1 LSRLGVFA
9 CTVALWPRKIAVR
22 RGGLLPLGSQLKFLL
37 QMKTNR
43 YGQAAVLTS
52 QQLDRLISAL
62 QGRHHQVLA
71 EVCRRTACRISE
83 GRQLSWGMVTNG
95 GITFAKVICKGK
107 LASRTV
113 PMTPKLQEVLAG
125 WRREWAAL
133 YGREPKASDY
143 VFRGRFAGSCVSS
156 RAFMDALERAAHESG
171 LEGVSS
177 HSFRRSAL
185 SSASEAGVPLA
196 ALRALSGHQSLS
208 TLQRYLEISQT
219 AKEKAAA
226 AFA

>member
-1 LSRLGVFA
+1 
-9 CTVALWPRKIAVR
+9 
-22 RGGLLPLGSQLKFLL
+22 
-37 QMKTNR
+37 MKTNR

-52 QQLDRLISAL
+52 EQLDKLISTL

-125 WRREWAAL
+125 WRGEWTAL

-156 RAFMDALERAAHESG
+156 RAFMDSLNGAALASG

-196 ALRALSGHQSLS
+196 ALRSLSGHQSLA
-208 TLQRYLEISQT
+208 TLQRYLEVSPT
-219 AKEKAAA
+219 AKQQAAA

>member
-1 LSRLGVFA
+1 M
-9 CTVALWPRKIAVR
+9 AVR

-52 QQLDRLISAL
+52 DQLDKLISAL
-62 QGRHHQVLA
+62 PAQHHQVLA

-83 GRQLSWGMVTNG
+83 GRQLSWGSITSA
-95 GITFAKVICKGK
+95 GITFPKTITKGK
-107 LASRTV
+107 LNSRSV
-113 PMTPKLQEVLAG
+113 PMTPKLQEVLTC
-125 WRREWAAL
+125 WRHEWAAL
-133 YGREPKASDY
+133 YGREPKSSDH
-143 VFRGRFAGSCVSS
+143 VFPGRFAGEPMSS

-196 ALRALSGHQSLS
+196 ALRSLSGHQSLA
-208 TLQRYLEISQT
+208 TLQRYLEVSPT
-219 AKEKAAA
+219 AKQQAAA

>member
-1 LSRLGVFA
+1 
-9 CTVALWPRKIAVR
+9 
-22 RGGLLPLGSQLKFLL
+22 
-37 QMKTNR
+37 MKTNR
-43 YGQAAVLTS
+43 YGQSAVLDS
-52 QQLDRLISAL
+52 NQLDKLISAL

-83 GRQLSWGMVTNG
+83 GRQLTWASITSS
-95 GITFAKVICKGK
+95 GITFPKTICKGK
-107 LASRTV
+107 LASRSV
-113 PMTPKLQEVLAG
+113 PTTIRLQEVLTS

-133 YGREPKASDY
+133 YGREPKPGDH
-143 VFRGRFAGSCVSS
+143 VFPGRWGAEPMSS
-156 RAFMDALERAAHESG
+156 RAFMDALERAARETG

-208 TLQRYLEISQT
+208 TLQRYLEISQS
-219 AKEKAAA
+219 AREAAA
-226 AFA
+226 EAFA

>member
-1 LSRLGVFA
+1 
-9 CTVALWPRKIAVR
+9 
-22 RGGLLPLGSQLKFLL
+22 
-37 QMKTNR
+37 MKTNR
-43 YGQAAVLTS
+43 YGQSAVLDS
-52 QQLDRLISAL
+52 NQLDELISAL

-83 GRQLSWGMVTNG
+83 GRQLTWASITSS
-95 GITFAKVICKGK
+95 GITFPKTICKGK
-107 LASRTV
+107 LASRSV
-113 PMTPKLQEVLAG
+113 PTTIRLHEVLTS

-133 YGREPKASDY
+133 YGREPKPGDH
-143 VFRGRFAGSCVSS
+143 VFPGRWGAEPMSS
-156 RAFMDALERAAHESG
+156 RAFMDALARAARETG

-208 TLQRYLEISQT
+208 TLQRYLEISQS
-219 AKEKAAA
+219 AREAAA
-226 AFA
+226 EAFA

>member
-1 LSRLGVFA
+1 
-9 CTVALWPRKIAVR
+9 
-22 RGGLLPLGSQLKFLL
+22 
-37 QMKTNR
+37 MKTNR

-52 QQLDRLISAL
+52 EQLDSLISAL
-62 QGRHHQVLA
+62 RGQHHRVLA

-83 GRQLSWGMVTNG
+83 GRQLTWASITSA
-95 GITFAKVICKGK
+95 GITFPKVITKGK

-113 PMTPKLQEVLAG
+113 PMTPKLQEVLAA
-125 WRREWAAL
+125 WRTEWAAL
-133 YGREPKASDY
+133 NGREPLDRDF
-143 VFRGRFAGSCVSS
+143 VFRGRFAGEPISS
-156 RAFMDALERAAHESG
+156 RSFMDALERAAHKVG

-208 TLQRYLEISQT
+208 TLQRYLEVSPT
-219 AKEKAAA
+219 AKQQAAA

>member
-1 LSRLGVFA
+1 M
-9 CTVALWPRKIAVR
+9 
-22 RGGLLPLGSQLKFLL
+22 LPLGSQLKFLL
-37 QMKTNR
+37 LMKTNR

-52 QQLDRLISAL
+52 EQLDTLISAL

-107 LASRTV
+107 LNSRSV
-113 PMTPKLQEVLAG
+113 PMTPKLQEVLTS
-125 WRREWAAL
+125 WRHEWAAL
-133 YGREPKASDY
+133 YGREPKPSDH
-143 VFRGRFAGSCVSS
+143 VFPGRFAGEPMSS
-156 RAFMDALERAAHESG
+156 RAFMAALERAAHESG

-219 AKEKAAA
+219 AKEQAAA

>member
-1 LSRLGVFA
+1 
-9 CTVALWPRKIAVR
+9 
-22 RGGLLPLGSQLKFLL
+22 
-37 QMKTNR
+37 MKTNR

-52 QQLDRLISAL
+52 EQLDSLILAL
-62 QGRHHQVLA
+62 RGQHHRVLA

-83 GRQLSWGMVTNG
+83 GRQLTWASITSA
-95 GITFAKVICKGK
+95 GITFPKTITKGK
-107 LASRTV
+107 LASRSV
-113 PMTPKLQEVLAG
+113 PMTPKLQGVLAA
-125 WRREWAAL
+125 WRTEWAAL
-133 YGREPKASDY
+133 NGREPLDRDF
-143 VFRGRFAGSCVSS
+143 VFRGRFAGEPISS
-156 RAFMDALERAAHESG
+156 RSFMDALERAAHKVG

-208 TLQRYLEISQT
+208 TLQRYLEISQS

>member
-1 LSRLGVFA
+1 
-9 CTVALWPRKIAVR
+9 
-22 RGGLLPLGSQLKFLL
+22 
-37 QMKTNR
+37 MKSNR
-43 YGQAAVLTS
+43 YGQAAVLDT

-83 GRQLSWGMVTNG
+83 GRQLTWGSVTSAA
-95 GITFAKVICKGK
+95 ITFPKTITKGK
-107 LASRTV
+107 LASRTI
-113 PMTPKLQEVLAG
+113 PATPQLHAVLED
-125 WRREWAAL
+125 WRHEWAAMNERQPGSTDFVFP
-133 YGREPKASDY
+133 GRY
-143 VFRGRFAGSCVSS
+143 AGCCISS
-156 RAFMDALERAAHESG
+156 RSFMNALERAARETG

-196 ALRALSGHQSLS
+196 ALRTLSGHADLG
-208 TLQRYLEISQT
+208 TLQRYLAVSQS

>member
-1 LSRLGVFA
+1 
-9 CTVALWPRKIAVR
+9 
-22 RGGLLPLGSQLKFLL
+22 
-37 QMKTNR
+37 MKTNR
-43 YGQAAVLTS
+43 YGQSAVLTS
-52 QQLDRLISAL
+52 EQLDKLISAL
-62 QGRHHQVLA
+62 QGHHHQVLA

-107 LASRTV
+107 LNSRSV
-113 PMTPKLQEVLAG
+113 PMTPKLQEVLTS

-133 YGREPKASDY
+133 YGREPMSNDH
-143 VFRGRFAGSCVSS
+143 VFPGRWGAEPMSS

-196 ALRALSGHQSLS
+196 ALRALSGHQSLA

-219 AKEKAAA
+219 AKEQAAA

>member
-1 LSRLGVFA
+1 
-9 CTVALWPRKIAVR
+9 
-22 RGGLLPLGSQLKFLL
+22 
-37 QMKTNR
+37 MKSNR
-43 YGQAAVLTS
+43 YGQAAVLDT
-52 QQLDRLISAL
+52 QELDRLISAL

-83 GRQLSWGMVTNG
+83 GRQLTWQCITTD
-95 GITFAKVICKGK
+95 GITFPKTLVKGK
-107 LASRTV
+107 LQSRSV
-113 PMTPKLQEVLAG
+113 PVTPQLQQILLD
-125 WRREWAAL
+125 WRGEWSAMN
-133 YGREPKASDY
+133 GRDPVNGDF
-143 VFRGRFAGSCVSS
+143 VFPGRFAGQCLSS
-156 RAFMDALERAAHESG
+156 RAFMDALERAAHECG

-208 TLQRYLEISQT
+208 TLQRYLEVSQA
-219 AKEKAAA
+219 AKENATR

>member
-1 LSRLGVFA
+1 
-9 CTVALWPRKIAVR
+9 
-22 RGGLLPLGSQLKFLL
+22 
-37 QMKTNR
+37 MKTNR

-52 QQLDRLISAL
+52 EQLDKLISAL

-95 GITFAKVICKGK
+95 GITFARGICKGK

-113 PMTPKLQEVLAG
+113 PMTPKLQEVLSG
-125 WRREWAAL
+125 WRGEWTAL

-143 VFRGRFAGSCVSS
+143 VFRGRFSGSCVSS
-156 RAFMDALERAAHESG
+156 RAFMDALTRAADETG

-196 ALRALSGHQSLS
+196 ALRSLSGHQSLA
-208 TLQRYLEISQT
+208 TLQRYLEVSPT
-219 AKEKAAA
+219 AKQQAAA

>member
-1 LSRLGVFA
+1 
-9 CTVALWPRKIAVR
+9 
-22 RGGLLPLGSQLKFLL
+22 
-37 QMKTNR
+37 MKTNR

-52 QQLDRLISAL
+52 EQLDSLILAL
-62 QGRHHQVLA
+62 RGQHHRVLA

-83 GRQLSWGMVTNG
+83 GRQLTWASITSA
-95 GITFAKVICKGK
+95 GITFPKVITKGK

-113 PMTPKLQEVLAG
+113 PMTAKLQEVLAA
-125 WRREWAAL
+125 WRTEWAAL
-133 YGREPKASDY
+133 NGREPLDRDF
-143 VFRGRFAGSCVSS
+143 VFRGRFAGEPISS
-156 RAFMDALERAAHESG
+156 RSFMDALERATHEAG

-208 TLQRYLEISQT
+208 TLQRYLEISQS

>member
-1 LSRLGVFA
+1 
-9 CTVALWPRKIAVR
+9 
-22 RGGLLPLGSQLKFLL
+22 
-37 QMKTNR
+37 MKSNR
-43 YGQAAVLTS
+43 YGQAAVLST
-52 QQLDRLISAL
+52 QQLDQLISAL

-83 GRQLSWGMVTNG
+83 GRQLTWQCVTNS
-95 GITFAKVICKGK
+95 GITFPKTLVKGK
-107 LASRTV
+107 LQSRSV
-113 PMTPKLQEVLAG
+113 PATPQLQQILRD
-125 WRREWAAL
+125 WRTTWTTMN
-133 YGREPKASDY
+133 GREPLNGDF
-143 VFRGRFAGSCVSS
+143 VFPGRFAGQCLSS
-156 RAFMDALERAAHESG
+156 RAFMDALERAARECG

-196 ALRALSGHQSLS
+196 ALRTLSGHQSLS

-219 AKEKAAA
+219 AKEQAAA

>member
-1 LSRLGVFA
+1 
-9 CTVALWPRKIAVR
+9 
-22 RGGLLPLGSQLKFLL
+22 
-37 QMKTNR
+37 MKTNR
-43 YGQAAVLTS
+43 YGQSAVLDS
-52 QQLDRLISAL
+52 NQLDTLISAL

-83 GRQLSWGMVTNG
+83 GRQLTWASITSS
-95 GITFAKVICKGK
+95 GITFPKTICKGK
-107 LASRTV
+107 LASRSV
-113 PMTPKLQEVLAG
+113 PTTIRLQEVLTS

-133 YGREPKASDY
+133 YEREPKPGDH
-143 VFRGRFAGSCVSS
+143 VFPGRWGAEPMSS
-156 RAFMDALERAAHESG
+156 RAFMDALERAARETG

-208 TLQRYLEISQT
+208 TLQRYLEISQS
-219 AKEKAAA
+219 AKEQAAA

>member
-1 LSRLGVFA
+1 
-9 CTVALWPRKIAVR
+9 
-22 RGGLLPLGSQLKFLL
+22 
-37 QMKTNR
+37 MKTNR
-43 YGQAAVLTS
+43 YGQSAVLDS
-52 QQLDRLISAL
+52 NQLDELISAL

-83 GRQLSWGMVTNG
+83 GRQLTWASITSS
-95 GITFAKVICKGK
+95 GITFPKTICKGK
-107 LASRTV
+107 LASRSV
-113 PMTPKLQEVLAG
+113 PTTIRLHEVLTS

-133 YGREPKASDY
+133 YGREPKPGDH
-143 VFRGRFAGSCVSS
+143 VFPGRWGAEPMSS
-156 RAFMDALERAAHESG
+156 RAFMDALERAARETG

-208 TLQRYLEISQT
+208 TLQRYLEISQS
-219 AKEKAAA
+219 AREAAA
-226 AFA
+226 EAFA

>member
-1 LSRLGVFA
+1 
-9 CTVALWPRKIAVR
+9 
-22 RGGLLPLGSQLKFLL
+22 
-37 QMKTNR
+37 MKTNR
-43 YGQAAVLTS
+43 YGQSAVLDS
-52 QQLDRLISAL
+52 NQLDTLISAL

-83 GRQLSWGMVTNG
+83 GRQLTWASITSS
-95 GITFAKVICKGK
+95 GITFPKTICKGK
-107 LASRTV
+107 LASRSV
-113 PMTPKLQEVLAG
+113 PTTIRLQEVLTS

-133 YGREPKASDY
+133 YEREPKPGDH
-143 VFRGRFAGSCVSS
+143 VFPGRWGAEPMSS
-156 RAFMDALERAAHESG
+156 RAFMDALERAARETG

-208 TLQRYLEISQT
+208 TLQRYLEISQS
-219 AKEKAAA
+219 AKEQAAS

>member
-1 LSRLGVFA
+1 M
-9 CTVALWPRKIAVR
+9 AVR
-22 RGGLLPLGSQLKFLL
+22 RGAALVLGSQSFALL
-37 QMKTNR
+37 RMKTNR

-52 QQLDRLISAL
+52 DQLDALISAL
-62 QGRHHQVLA
+62 RGRNHQVLA

-83 GRQLSWGMVTNG
+83 GRQLSWGSITSA
-95 GITFAKVICKGK
+95 GITFPKTITKGK
-107 LASRTV
+107 LNSRSV
-113 PMTPKLQEVLAG
+113 PMTPKLQEVLTS

-133 YGREPKASDY
+133 YGREPKSGDH
-143 VFRGRFAGSCVSS
+143 VFRGRFGGEPMSS
-156 RAFMDALERAAHESG
+156 RAFMDALSLAAHESG

-208 TLQRYLEISQT
+208 TLQRYLEVSPT
-219 AKEKAAA
+219 AKQQAAA

>member
-1 LSRLGVFA
+1 MS
-9 CTVALWPRKIAVR
+9 VR
-22 RGGLLPLGSQLKFLL
+22 RGGVLPLGSQLDYVL

-43 YGQAAVLTS
+43 FGQAAVLTS
-52 QQLDRLISAL
+52 DQLDKLISAL
-62 QGRHHQVLA
+62 RGRHHQVLA

-95 GITFAKVICKGK
+95 GITFAKPICKGK
-107 LASRTV
+107 LASRSV
-113 PMTPKLQEVLAG
+113 PMTPKLQEVLAN
-125 WRREWAAL
+125 WKAEWVAL
-133 YGREPKASDY
+133 NGREPQSRDF
-143 VFRGRFAGSCVSS
+143 VFPGRFGGQCLSS
-156 RAFMDALERAAHESG
+156 RSFMGALRSAAFESG

-196 ALRALSGHQSLS
+196 ALRSLSGHQSLA
-208 TLQRYLEISQT
+208 TLQRYLEVSPT
-219 AKEKAAA
+219 AKQQAAA

>member
-1 LSRLGVFA
+1 
-9 CTVALWPRKIAVR
+9 
-22 RGGLLPLGSQLKFLL
+22 
-37 QMKTNR
+37 MKTNR

-52 QQLDRLISAL
+52 QQLDKLISTL
-62 QGRHHQVLA
+62 QGGHHQVLA

-83 GRQLSWGMVTNG
+83 ARQLSWGCITSSAVVLPRPVT
-95 GITFAKVICKGK
+95 KGK
-107 LASRTV
+107 LQSREI
-113 PMTPKLQEVLAG
+113 PMTPKLQEVLTS

-133 YGREPKASDY
+133 YGREPRPGDF
-143 VFRGRFAGSCVSS
+143 VVPGRFAGQCLSS
-156 RAFMDALERAAHESG
+156 RAFMGALSRAAHESG

-177 HSFRRSAL
+177 HSFRRSAR

-219 AKEKAAA
+219 AKEQAAA

>member
-1 LSRLGVFA
+1 
-9 CTVALWPRKIAVR
+9 
-22 RGGLLPLGSQLKFLL
+22 
-37 QMKTNR
+37 MKTNR
-43 YGQAAVLTS
+43 YGQSAVLDS
-52 QQLDRLISAL
+52 NQLDTLISAL

-83 GRQLSWGMVTNG
+83 GRQLTWASITSS
-95 GITFAKVICKGK
+95 GITFPKTICKGK
-107 LASRTV
+107 LASRSV
-113 PMTPKLQEVLAG
+113 PTTIRLHEVLTS

-133 YGREPKASDY
+133 YGREPKPGDH
-143 VFRGRFAGSCVSS
+143 VFPGRWGAEPMSS
-156 RAFMDALERAAHESG
+156 RAFMDALERAARETG

-208 TLQRYLEISQT
+208 TLQRYLEISQS
-219 AKEKAAA
+219 AKEQAAA